1 MDERTDFDRR
11 LVTNSNSV
19 VALTLGILSILVP
32 FLGFI
37 LGIIGIVF
45 YYKAKNEIALTGE
58 GGQGFAVS
66 GMICSI
72 LGIFLQI
79 ITVLGFLAFSTLMMF

>member
-1 MDERTDFDRR
+1 MDERTEFDRR

-37 LGIIGIVF
+37 LGIIGVVF

-72 LGIFLQI
+72 VGIFLQI
-79 ITVLGFLAFSTLMMF
+79 ITLLGFLAFSTLMMF